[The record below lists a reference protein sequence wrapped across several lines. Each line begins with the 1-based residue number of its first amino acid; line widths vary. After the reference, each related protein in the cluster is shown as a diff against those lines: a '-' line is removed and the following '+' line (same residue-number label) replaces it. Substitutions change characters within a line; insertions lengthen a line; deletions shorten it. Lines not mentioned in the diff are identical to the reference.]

1 MHQISEKDYFWKNMV
16 LLKNF
21 SPVHSMELIFLSQVY
36 QVVIHLRWKFYDEIT
51 FLSCDINV
59 FLIYCQSVVPL
70 EKCQYLDEERLMPR
84 QFLDNIPIYIYS
96 ARFFRSNSLHQP
108 ISCNYGGS
116 SMNFLIDKTCK
127 KQYFVIFIKYFACF
141 WNAGYSVLSG
151 L

>member
-70 EKCQYLDEERLMPR
+70 EKCQYLDEGAI
-84 QFLDNIPIYIYS
+84 FLRAVSVRRRRNIFS
-96 ARFFRSNSLHQP
+96 ARFIRSNSLHQP